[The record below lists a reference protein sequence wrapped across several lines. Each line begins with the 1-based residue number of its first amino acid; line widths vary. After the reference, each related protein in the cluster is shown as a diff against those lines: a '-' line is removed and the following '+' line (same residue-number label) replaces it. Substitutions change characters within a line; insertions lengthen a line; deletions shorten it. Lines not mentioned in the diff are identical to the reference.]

1 MSIFGGLVAAAVLSR
16 IGKQKMPFFLAKNG
30 KEDLLVLTD
39 LIEAGKVRPVIDRT
53 YPLNE
58 TAEALR
64 YLETGHARAKV
75 VITV

>member
-1 MSIFGGLVAAAVLSR
+1 
-16 IGKQKMPFFLAKNG
+16 MPFFLAKNS
-30 KEDLLVLTD
+30 KVDLLVLTD
-39 LIEAGKVRPVIDRT
+39 LIEAGKVKPVIDRT

>member
-1 MSIFGGLVAAAVLSR
+1 
-16 IGKQKMPFFLAKNG
+16 MPFFLAKNS
-30 KEDLLVLTD
+30 KVDLLVLTD

-64 YLETGHARAKV
+64 YLETGHAKV